1 MDLTEIV
8 PGTTYLHTKTRI
20 FHKRPGITP
29 CSDSAHILRHRGA
42 AGAAATNANANA
54 KNANAKNVNAKNAN
68 ANANAAAVDYDA
80 RARGCGV
87 HTPK

>member
-1 MDLTEIV
+1 VEVVAAFIMDLTEIV

-54 KNANAKNVNAKNAN
+54 KNANA
-68 ANANAAAVDYDA
+68 NANAAAVDYDA

>member
-42 AGAAATNANANA
+42 AVAAATNANANA
-54 KNANAKNVNAKNAN
+54 NAKNVNAKNANAN

-80 RARGCGV
+80 RARGCSV